1 VTELPTHTLRGQ
13 LEAAY
18 LAIDLLDADRRR
30 IRTELRTAKETLGE
44 AEARADQAQSQAASD
59 ICRLSNE
66 RDALLLQIQQINA
79 STSWR
84 VTRPLRGIVRAL
96 RWILDVQ
103 REKVARRGRSV
114 PGGLEPEAGIAK
126 PVFRNTRLDIAARPE
141 PKPIFHSTGARAA

>member
-1 VTELPTHTLRGQ
+1 MELPAHTLRGQ

-30 IRTELRTAKETLGE
+30 IRAELLTAKELLGE
-44 AEARADQAQSQAASD
+44 TEARADEALSQATSD

-66 RDALLLQIQQINA
+66 RDALALQVQQINA

-96 RWILDVQ
+96 RWIRDVQ

-114 PGGLEPEAGIAK
+114 PGVLEPEAVIVT
-126 PVFRNTRLDIAARPE
+126 PVFRSARLDMAARPE
-141 PKPIFHSTGARAA
+141 PKPIFRSPGARAA